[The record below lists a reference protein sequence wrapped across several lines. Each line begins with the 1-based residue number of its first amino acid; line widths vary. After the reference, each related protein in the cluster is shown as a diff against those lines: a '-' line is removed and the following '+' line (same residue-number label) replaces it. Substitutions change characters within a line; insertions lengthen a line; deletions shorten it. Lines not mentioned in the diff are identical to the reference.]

1 MKLGLAMEEYQGL
14 QTHLNLRSDFTGS
27 LAKMS
32 NTVSSGR
39 SSFVLRR
46 RIAPR
51 SWDIIQRKRD
61 SERER
66 ERVCVCVCVFLL
78 TRDRE
83 SVCVLIV
90 KQYNISQLIKLLFLF
105 LFLSIKRELTTLRP
119 LIIRAIIFYH

>member
-32 NTVSSGR
+32 DTISSGR

-51 SWDIIQRKRD
+51 SWDIIQRKR
-61 SERER
+61 ERER
-66 ERVCVCVCVFLL
+66 ERVCVCFFLDKRQRVCV
-78 TRDRE
+78 
-83 SVCVLIV
+83 CV
-90 KQYNISQLIKLLFLF
+90 NC
-105 LFLSIKRELTTLRP
+105 
-119 LIIRAIIFYH
+119 

>member
-14 QTHLNLRSDFTGS
+14 QTHLNLMSDFTGS

-51 SWDIIQRKRD
+51 SWDIIQLKRQ
-61 SERER
+61 RE
-66 ERVCVCVCVFLL
+66 
-78 TRDRE
+78 TE
-83 SVCVLIV
+83 SVCACV
-90 KQYNISQLIKLLFLF
+90 FF
-105 LFLSIKRELTTLRP
+105 F
-119 LIIRAIIFYH
+119 